1 MTDPRLYPFL
11 AAALLAAPAAAQ
23 DASASP
29 MSLEQ
34 QMLLRCSAAF
44 AIVADEQQR
53 GLAPARAY
61 PPLGERGKEFFVRAA
76 ARLMDELQLSREEVQ
91 ARLLAEA
98 EALQVH
104 PSGAGDRAAL
114 VDSVMRPCLAALDAS
129 GL

>member
-1 MTDPRLYPFL
+1 MIRLYPFL

-23 DASASP
+23 EAPARP

-44 AIVADEQQR
+44 AIVADQQQR
-53 GLAPARAY
+53 GLSTARAW

-91 ARLLAEA
+91 ARLRAEA
-98 EALQVH
+98 QALQGR
-104 PSGAGDRAAL
+104 SSAADDRAAL